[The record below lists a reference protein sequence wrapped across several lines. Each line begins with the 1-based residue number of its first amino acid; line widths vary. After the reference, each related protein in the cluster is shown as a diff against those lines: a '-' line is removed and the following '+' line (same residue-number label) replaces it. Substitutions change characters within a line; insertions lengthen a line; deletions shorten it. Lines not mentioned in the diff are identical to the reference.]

1 MIELKRL
8 KLINWHNFENVTFD
22 CARLTYM
29 IGVNAVGKT
38 TILDAIRYCLTTN
51 RNFNA
56 LGNKKSGR
64 TLQGSVHAKQRGE
77 NAYRRPGRTVA
88 YIGAEFWDTV
98 KRTNFVIAVRVES
111 EGPMQELHP
120 GDQTWYISEDGIT
133 LEKLP
138 FLDPRTGAPSAKE
151 DFKPAVGRLSY
162 TRSPSEARDRICRAL
177 GIGRASSPLGK
188 KFNEVFQM
196 GTSMDE
202 IPNFREF
209 LYQYILPQPELD
221 LEALQGDRVE
231 LENLHA
237 VLAEAQTR
245 AAALEQIVA
254 YGREAAAKE
263 TDALV
268 NRGAALLARAEA
280 DAGEDASWQS
290 HLDAGRRQLA
300 DLNAKYEAAKNAE
313 AEARRAYLAAHGAAG
328 DSGAGRALDA
338 LTEELARKKSALDA
352 AARTRNGLETTADT
366 ITGLL
371 TQLNRS
377 GFAVEKE
384 LWPQRLTAE
393 HLPALTE
400 ALACI
405 EKPLEEQYFAARQAA
420 RTRNGLETTADT
432 ITGLL
437 TQLNRSG
444 FAVEKELWPQRLT
457 AEHLPALTEALACI
471 EKPLEE
477 QYFAARQASADLAK
491 EQEALRAELNAV
503 SGGKWV
509 YPHGDAATKVRDAV
523 NAELKS
529 RGMTADAKIF
539 CELLTV
545 ADESWQDCVEACL
558 GDRRFDILVPPA
570 HYAAAKSAFVAL
582 GDRVGPISLL
592 DTPGIRKADRHAE
605 TAPADS
611 LAAQV
616 TSENPLAAQ
625 YADTILRRIVCC
637 DTPDTL
643 EHFPDSATRDL
654 LRHHPFRLERL
665 RRPQRYIGLDARRER
680 ADALEAQLA
689 AQADR
694 CREAAQTEK
703 TLKSAYDQYQNVL
716 RGHALEQLAELWA
729 SRAALDAARADYAAQ
744 EQKLA
749 DCREN
754 PMLQQLYR
762 EEEAREAAWETAR
775 KAVEQVGGDIRV
787 CEKQIASCEAEQSKA
802 VETAAQSREAAE
814 AFFAQH
820 PLLEPLAQERKKGLM
835 TGGRTARAAAQTAEK
850 AQTRLDDALRVY
862 LTSTLEPAQ
871 RDYNEHYVCDYPL
884 GLAGVEQY
892 RAQHDSLVRIDL
904 ERYAARLEQAQ
915 RDCKDRFRKDILFR
929 MKDDIFNARRQFRE
943 LNKVME
949 QLTYGEEV
957 YRFELEPSRDP
968 QLAAFYQVIVDK
980 GNQQMTD
987 GDSLDNLA
995 ATADPVYERQV
1006 DALMEKIMADVDENT
1021 RARQEGRTTSGATLS
1036 DYVDYRTYLDYD
1048 IKVTNTV
1055 SGQQA
1060 YLSRVSRDSS
1070 GGENQ
1075 APFYVAICASLLQI
1089 YQKSENSIRLVL
1101 LDEAFSK
1108 MTSDRIRP
1116 MMELFRRL
1124 QLQVLLISTVEKST
1138 AIQPY
1143 CDITYS
1149 IVRHGDANAIA
1160 PFYRAGTLAD
1170 APEKETEYE

>member
-1 MIELKRL
+1 M
-8 KLINWHNFENVTFD
+8 
-22 CARLTYM
+22 
-29 IGVNAVGKT
+29 
-38 TILDAIRYCLTTN
+38 
-51 RNFNA
+51 
-56 LGNKKSGR
+56 
-64 TLQGSVHAKQRGE
+64 
-77 NAYRRPGRTVA
+77 
-88 YIGAEFWDTV
+88 
-98 KRTNFVIAVRVES
+98 
-111 EGPMQELHP
+111 
-120 GDQTWYISEDGIT
+120 
-133 LEKLP
+133 
-138 FLDPRTGAPSAKE
+138 
-151 DFKPAVGRLSY
+151 
-162 TRSPSEARDRICRAL
+162 
-177 GIGRASSPLGK
+177 
-188 KFNEVFQM
+188 
-196 GTSMDE
+196 
-202 IPNFREF
+202 
-209 LYQYILPQPELD
+209 
-221 LEALQGDRVE
+221 
-231 LENLHA
+231 
-237 VLAEAQTR
+237 
-245 AAALEQIVA
+245 
-254 YGREAAAKE
+254 
-263 TDALV
+263 
-268 NRGAALLARAEA
+268 
-280 DAGEDASWQS
+280 
-290 HLDAGRRQLA
+290 
-300 DLNAKYEAAKNAE
+300 
-313 AEARRAYLAAHGAAG
+313 
-328 DSGAGRALDA
+328 
-338 LTEELARKKSALDA
+338 
-352 AARTRNGLETTADT
+352 
-366 ITGLL
+366 
-371 TQLNRS
+371 
-377 GFAVEKE
+377 
-384 LWPQRLTAE
+384 
-393 HLPALTE
+393 
-400 ALACI
+400 
-405 EKPLEEQYFAARQAA
+405 
-420 RTRNGLETTADT
+420 
-432 ITGLL
+432 
-437 TQLNRSG
+437 
-444 FAVEKELWPQRLT
+444 EKELWPQRLT

-680 ADALEAQLA
+680 AEALEAQLA
-689 AQADR
+689 AQTDR

-802 VETAAQSREAAE
+802 VETAAQSRKAAE

-850 AQTRLDDALRVY
+850 AQTRLDDALRAY

>member
-88 YIGAEFWDTV
+88 YIGIEFWDTV
-98 KRTNFVIAVRVES
+98 KRTPFVIAVRVES

-120 GDQTWYISEDGIT
+120 GDQTWYLSEDGIT

-138 FLDPRTGAPSAKE
+138 FIDPRTGAPSSRE

-177 GIGRASSPLGK
+177 GIGRAASPLGK

-221 LEALQGDRVE
+221 LDALQEDRVE

-245 AAALEQIVA
+245 AAALEQIVE
-254 YGREAAAKE
+254 YGREASDRE

-280 DAGEDASWQS
+280 DAGEDAAWQG
-290 HLDAGRRQLA
+290 HLEAGRRQLA
-300 DLNAKYEAAKNAE
+300 ELKARYDTAGSAE
-313 AEARRAYLAAHGAAG
+313 AEARQAYLAAHGAAAAG
-328 DSGAGRALDA
+328 GEGRALEA
-338 LTEELARKKSALDA
+338 LTEELARKKRTLDA
-352 AARTRNGLETTADT
+352 AVRKRNGLEQTADT
-366 ITGLL
+366 VTDLL
-371 TQLNRS
+371 TVLARS
-377 GFAVEKE
+377 GFSVEKK
-384 LWPQRLTAE
+384 LWPVNLTAE
-393 HLPALTE
+393 GLPALSE
-400 ALACI
+400 ALA
-405 EKPLEEQYFAARQAA
+405 
-420 RTRNGLETTADT
+420 
-432 ITGLL
+432 
-437 TQLNRSG
+437 
-444 FAVEKELWPQRLT
+444 AV
-457 AEHLPALTEALACI
+457 

-477 QYFAARQASADLAK
+477 QYFAARQASAELAR
-491 EQEALRAELNAV
+491 EQEALRAELSAV

-523 NAELKS
+523 NAELKG
-529 RGMTADAKIF
+529 RGMTPDAKIF

-545 ADESWQDCVEACL
+545 EDESWQDCAEACL

-592 DTPGIRKADRHAE
+592 DTPGIRKANRRADRV
-605 TAPADS
+605 APDS

-625 YADTILRRIVCC
+625 YAQTILGRIVCC

-643 EHFPDSATRDL
+643 ENYPDSATRDL

-665 RRPQRYIGLDARRER
+665 RSPQRYIGLDARKER
-680 ADALEAQLA
+680 AGALEARLA
-689 AQADR
+689 GQAEQAA
-694 CREAAQTEK
+694 EAARTEK
-703 TLKSAYDQYQNVL
+703 SLKTAYDRYRDVL
-716 RGHALEQLAELWA
+716 RSRALEQLAELWD
-729 SRAALDAARADYAAQ
+729 SRAALEEAQADCAAQ

-762 EEEAREAAWETAR
+762 EEEAREAEWEAAR
-775 KAVEQVGGDIRV
+775 KAVEQAGGDIRV
-787 CEKQIASCEAEQSKA
+787 CEKQIASCEAEQKKA
-802 VETAAQSREAAE
+802 VDTARQSREAAD
-814 AFFAQH
+814 AFFAAH
-820 PLLEPLAQERKKGLM
+820 PLLEPLAQERRKSLM
-835 TGGRTARAAAQTAEK
+835 ANGRTARAAAQAAEK
-850 AQTRLDDALRVY
+850 AQARLDDLLQAY
-862 LTSTLEPAQ
+862 LTGTLEPAQ
-871 RDYNEHYVCDYPL
+871 KAYNERYVCDYPL
-884 GLAGVEQY
+884 GLAGVEPY
-892 RAQHDSLVRIDL
+892 RAQHESLVRIDL

-1006 DALMEKIMADVDENT
+1006 DELMEKIMADVDENT
-1021 RARQEGRTTSGATLS
+1021 RARQEGRRPGSVTLS

-1116 MMELFRRL
+1116 MMELFRRM

-1149 IVRHGDANAIA
+1149 IVRHGDTNAIA
-1160 PFYRAGTLAD
+1160 PFYRLNAPAD
-1170 APEKETEYE
+1170 APEKETEHE